1 MPEKSGQFGK
11 YGARG
16 IKGHEAVARQ
26 LDKLVEYIRTP
37 ITQARGLAARL
48 NYLTA
53 TPRRLQAAKE
63 AGLDV
68 TPRTMR
74 AWQRGMRQPNKA
86 NLARIDRAY
95 RSVRR
100 DNVIRDLIRRL
111 NRDGRGTVV
120 EIHPLNQSQVARPRQ
135 RDVGMRRLTIRG
147 WDAIVQAWGHG
158 DDDAMEAAW
167 IDEIVD
173 LGSQWGQY
181 EYVTNVGFAA

>member
-1 MPEKSGQFGK
+1 MPEKNQEFGK

-26 LDKLVEYIRTP
+26 LDKLVTFIRTP

-53 TPRRLQAAKE
+53 SPRRLQAARA

-68 TPRTMR
+68 TPKTLS
-74 AWQRGMRQPNKA
+74 AWQRGMRNPNKA
-86 NLARIDRAY
+86 NLQRIEQAY
-95 RSVRR
+95 RQVRR
-100 DNVIRDLIRRL
+100 DNVIRDLTRRL

-135 RDVGMRRLTIRG
+135 RPVEFRRLTIRH
-147 WDAIVQAWGHG
+147 WDRIVRAWGHG
-158 DDDAMEAAW
+158 DDDGMESAW